1 MSEPRELEG
10 CRIVVTRAADQGD
23 GLAAQLGARGGSVR
37 VRPLVAVAPPADGGP
52 LRSALAALA
61 SYDWVAFTSANAVRA
76 AAQAAPAGSCWP
88 PVACVGPGTA
98 RAAFAAGLPVALV
111 PEVFSGAALAAA
123 LTALP
128 LPLAARVLWPRA
140 SVAREAF
147 SEALRAAGY
156 RVDEVECY
164 RTVPSKAAARA
175 LHEELRK
182 VPADVLL
189 FTSPAALRTL
199 AAVTGG
205 APPGAV
211 AVIGT
216 VTASAAEEVGWP
228 VAVLATE
235 QSLAGLVAGIVRW
248 WSGQSTT

>member
-1 MSEPRELEG
+1 M
-10 CRIVVTRAADQGD
+10 
-23 GLAAQLGARGGSVR
+23 
-37 VRPLVAVAPPADGGP
+37 
-52 LRSALAALA
+52 
-61 SYDWVAFTSANAVRA
+61 
-76 AAQAAPAGSCWP
+76 
-88 PVACVGPGTA
+88 
-98 RAAFAAGLPVALV
+98 
-111 PEVFSGAALAAA
+111 
-123 LTALP
+123 
-128 LPLAARVLWPRA
+128 
-140 SVAREAF
+140 
-147 SEALRAAGY
+147 RAAGY

-164 RTVPSKAAARA
+164 RTVPSTAAARA